1 MDNQEKNTNETVNE
15 SKETKKAS
23 AKKKSS
29 GNGPVRIVI
38 LVVCLAVFAFSGFKI
53 VSEIIDGANT
63 GEMYDE
69 LQNTVRDDETSED
82 DGKDDVNVPPAP
94 IDPNVSGSGPA
105 SDSIDNNNK
114 TEEPDNTEDVTPEVP
129 DNTEDVTPEVP
140 NNSETEEPENTETP
154 DVSGENTET
163 PDSST
168 TQTPSTDTVQKDET
182 YADRTYEEELAEQEQ
197 MKEEEDTQY
206 YMSRP
211 SKDKEKTQTGVTIRP
226 EEINIEDVS
235 YLKVS
240 NLKSLTKVNSDTKGW
255 IYVPGSKTEAKG
267 TPIDTA
273 IVQTTDNEYYLTHTF
288 DKKENI
294 NGWVYADYRCNM
306 DSITSNYNTVI
317 YGHARSYKMFGGL
330 KDLDEAVEWYSNGN
344 NHFIKINTFKDETV
358 WQIFSW
364 YETDIYFDYIK
375 TDFANSTDFIRFA
388 YEVQGKNQMTGAF
401 ETFDFDENDR
411 ILTLSTC
418 KGFDRAVR
426 VAVHA
431 KLVKRNPIG

>member
-1 MDNQEKNTNETVNE
+1 MDNQEKNTNETVTE
-15 SKETKKAS
+15 KTEAKKAP

-29 GNGPVRIVI
+29 GNGPVRIII

-63 GEMYDE
+63 GDMYDE
-69 LQNTVRDDETSED
+69 LQNTVRADETAED
-82 DGKDDVNVPPAP
+82 EQEDVNVPPEP
-94 IDPNVSGSGPA
+94 IDPNVSGSGFA
-105 SDSIDNNNK
+105 SDEIE
-114 TEEPDNTEDVTPEVP
+114 TEQPDSTEDVTPEV
-129 DNTEDVTPEVP
+129 
-140 NNSETEEPENTETP
+140 PENTETP
-154 DVSGENTET
+154 DVSGSTENTENT
-163 PDSST
+163 ENSNSGSA
-168 TQTPSTDTVQKDET
+168 QTPSSDTVQNDET

-211 SKDKEKTQTGVTIRP
+211 SKDKEQTQTGITIRP
-226 EEINIEDVS
+226 EEIDLDDVS

-240 NLKSLTKVNSDTKGW
+240 NLNSISKVNSDTKGW
-255 IYVPGSKTEAKG
+255 IYIPGSKAEAKG

-294 NGWVYADYRCNM
+294 NGWIYADYRCNM
-306 DSITSNYNTVI
+306 ESITSNYNTII

-388 YEVQGKNQMTGAF
+388 YDVQNKNQMTGVF
-401 ETFDFDENDR
+401 ETFEFDENDR

>member
-1 MDNQEKNTNETVNE
+1 
-15 SKETKKAS
+15 
-23 AKKKSS
+23 
-29 GNGPVRIVI
+29 
-38 LVVCLAVFAFSGFKI
+38 
-53 VSEIIDGANT
+53 
-63 GEMYDE
+63 
-69 LQNTVRDDETSED
+69 
-82 DGKDDVNVPPAP
+82 
-94 IDPNVSGSGPA
+94 
-105 SDSIDNNNK
+105 
-114 TEEPDNTEDVTPEVP
+114 
-129 DNTEDVTPEVP
+129 
-140 NNSETEEPENTETP
+140 
-154 DVSGENTET
+154 
-163 PDSST
+163 
-168 TQTPSTDTVQKDET
+168 
-182 YADRTYEEELAEQEQ
+182 
-197 MKEEEDTQY
+197 
-206 YMSRP
+206 MSRP

-240 NLKSLTKVNSDTKGW
+240 NLGSLTKVNSDTKGW

>member
-1 MDNQEKNTNETVNE
+1 MDNQEKNITETTEVSTE
-15 SKETKKAS
+15 TAKAPETKKT
-23 AKKKSS
+23 AKKKFS
-29 GNGPVRIVI
+29 GNGPVRIAI
-38 LVVCLAVFAFSGFKI
+38 LVVCLAVFAFSGYKI
-53 VSEIIDGANT
+53 ISEFMDGADT
-63 GEMYDE
+63 ADMYEDLQEAARGDE
-69 LQNTVRDDETSED
+69 DENAED
-82 DGKDDVNVPPAP
+82 SKDDVNVPPAP
-94 IDPNVSGSGPA
+94 IDPNVSGSGGVVE
-105 SDSIDNNNK
+105 N
-114 TEEPDNTEDVTPEVP
+114 ETED
-129 DNTEDVTPEVP
+129 
-140 NNSETEEPENTETP
+140 
-154 DVSGENTET
+154 NTET
-163 PDSST
+163 PDSSET
-168 TQTPSTDTVQKDET
+168 TGSENAGTQTQPQTPSTDTVQNNDT

-206 YMSRP
+206 YVSRK
-211 SKDKEKTQTGVTIRP
+211 SSDKEKTQTGVKIRP
-226 EEINIEDVS
+226 EDIDLDDVP

-240 NLKSLTKVNSDTKGW
+240 NLDSFKKVNEETVGW
-255 IYVPGSKTEAKG
+255 IYVPGSKQEAKG
-267 TPIDTA
+267 TPIDTT

-294 NGWVYADYRCNM
+294 NGWIYADYRCNM
-306 DSITSNYNTVI
+306 DSVTSNYNTVI

-358 WQIFSW
+358 WQIFFW
-364 YETDIYFDYIK
+364 YETDIYFYYIK
-375 TDFANSTDFIRFA
+375 TDFKDSNDFIRFA

-401 ETFDFDENDR
+401 ETFDFNEDDR